1 MIMTH
6 LAEVNLSLYQS
17 HFHASKQNYSS
28 FCLEREVEFKNLRA
42 PQGRAF

>member
-6 LAEVNLSLYQS
+6 VAEVNLSLFQS
-17 HFHASKQNYSS
+17 HFHASKQNYS